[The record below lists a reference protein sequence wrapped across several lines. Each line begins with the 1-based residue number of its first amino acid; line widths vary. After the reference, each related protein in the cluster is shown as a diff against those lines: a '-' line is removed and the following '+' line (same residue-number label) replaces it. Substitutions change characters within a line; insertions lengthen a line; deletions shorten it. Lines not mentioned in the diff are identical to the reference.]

1 MEKPKIRPVEAF
13 PIEQNGQTLICLR
26 DQTGIARDPIVVGM
40 GAYFLITL
48 FDGANTLA
56 DLHAAFTRRFGQ
68 FVSPEQLRAL
78 IDALDSAHFL
88 DSPAYTARLQEV
100 REEFLRSPQRPAAL
114 AGLCYEKD
122 PPKLHKEIES
132 FFTAP
137 GAPGRI
143 PAQRA
148 HLAAYRPA
156 AGRTRVR
163 ARVR

>member
-1 MEKPKIRPVEAF
+1 MSRDGVGYVRTSTRRGASSLMEKPKIRPVEAF

-68 FVSPEQLRAL
+68 FVSPEQLRGL

-88 DSPAYTARLQEV
+88 DSPAYAARLREV

-122 PPKLHKEIES
+122 PQEAAQGDRVILH
-132 FFTAP
+132 
-137 GAPGRI
+137 GAR
-143 PAQRA
+143 
-148 HLAAYRPA
+148 
-156 AGRTRVR
+156 
-163 ARVR
+163 